1 MKWTGKKKNREKAV
15 SSSFQKELESLT
27 LKQIIVML
35 LISCVMTLA
44 GQWVITYMSNE
55 INARRHLKV
64 LRDTFLQ
71 IDDGNTEFLE
81 DEQVMEAGIALLEDR
96 TRNNEDLFNRK
107 FIHFNRNCL
116 VKNNYMITDT
126 KQNLISSSYTDETLS
141 SYFVN
146 YIYAVCFR
154 AQKTGNEVYRG
165 VYFDIDKYE
174 DTLYVKPLSKDN
186 EVIGYI
192 TLVLSGSNWN
202 YYMSEKSNDG
212 IITDLRNN
220 VMYASKRGFVKYAS
234 KFYGDENGV
243 VWNDTERYWVVS
255 QKIES
260 RNVIIYSLVDYPKS
274 KTVPLMFGIVFIMG
288 VVWYFIARKMS
299 KVMAEKNSQSINQLV
314 SEIRI
319 IRKEDPKHRV
329 EIEEENEFAEVG
341 MQINRMLDA
350 IDELNEKN
358 VELVKLNSLIEL
370 QQLTEQMNPHFL
382 YNTLEIIRTLVLWDG
397 EKAEQLIERLTDVLR
412 YCVNKEKNEVTL
424 AEDMV
429 YINKYLDIQYTR
441 FGTRLK
447 CDIDIQ
453 PECENVIVTRLLLQ
467 PFIENSIKYGF
478 KNKMDIHIWITARM
492 DGDRLVIRTRD
503 DGYGMDEESAAL
515 LKKQLKE
522 HDNTSTSIGLRNI
535 SRRLYLRYGQ
545 DSGIHIH
552 NRPGTGFEVVTV
564 IHINEKD
571 RKNV

>member
-44 GQWVITYMSNE
+44 GQWGITYMSNE

-96 TRNNEDLFNRK
+96 TKNNEDLFNRK
-107 FIHFNRNCL
+107 FTHFNRNCL
-116 VKNNYMITDT
+116 VKNKYMITDT
-126 KQNLISSSYTDETLS
+126 KQNLISSTYTDETLS

-154 AQKTGNEVYRG
+154 AQKTGNQVYRG

-192 TLVLSGSNWN
+192 TLVLSGSNWS

-220 VMYASKRGFVKYAS
+220 VMYASKRGFVKYVS

-274 KTVPLMFGIVFIMG
+274 KTVPLMLGIVFIMG

-341 MQINRMLDA
+341 MQINLMLDA

-358 VELVKLNSLIEL
+358 VGLVKLNSLIEL

-412 YCVNKEKNEVTL
+412 YCVNK
-424 AEDMV
+424 
-429 YINKYLDIQYTR
+429 
-441 FGTRLK
+441 
-447 CDIDIQ
+447 
-453 PECENVIVTRLLLQ
+453 
-467 PFIENSIKYGF
+467 
-478 KNKMDIHIWITARM
+478 
-492 DGDRLVIRTRD
+492 
-503 DGYGMDEESAAL
+503 
-515 LKKQLKE
+515 
-522 HDNTSTSIGLRNI
+522 
-535 SRRLYLRYGQ
+535 
-545 DSGIHIH
+545 
-552 NRPGTGFEVVTV
+552 
-564 IHINEKD
+564 
-571 RKNV
+571 

>member
-44 GQWVITYMSNE
+44 GQWGITYMSNE

-96 TRNNEDLFNRK
+96 TKNNEDLFNRK
-107 FIHFNRNCL
+107 FTHFNRNCL

-154 AQKTGNEVYRG
+154 AQKTGNQVYRG

-192 TLVLSGSNWN
+192 TLVLSGSNWS

-220 VMYASKRGFVKYAS
+220 VMYASKRGFVKYVS

-274 KTVPLMFGIVFIMG
+274 KTVPLMLGIVFIMG

-319 IRKEDPKHRV
+319 IRKEDPKYRV

-341 MQINRMLDA
+341 MQINLMLDA

-358 VELVKLNSLIEL
+358 VGLVKLNSLIEL

-412 YCVNKEKNEVTL
+412 YCVNKEKNEITL

-441 FGTRLK
+441 FGDRLK

-478 KNKMDIHIWITARM
+478 KNKMNIHIWITARM

>member
-1 MKWTGKKKNREKAV
+1 
-15 SSSFQKELESLT
+15 
-27 LKQIIVML
+27 
-35 LISCVMTLA
+35 
-44 GQWVITYMSNE
+44 MSNE

-96 TRNNEDLFNRK
+96 TKNNEDLFNRK
-107 FIHFNRNCL
+107 FTHFNRNCL

-274 KTVPLMFGIVFIMG
+274 KTVPLMLGIVFIMG

-441 FGTRLK
+441 FGDRLK

-478 KNKMDIHIWITARM
+478 KNKMNIHIWITARM

>member
-1 MKWTGKKKNREKAV
+1 
-15 SSSFQKELESLT
+15 
-27 LKQIIVML
+27 
-35 LISCVMTLA
+35 
-44 GQWVITYMSNE
+44 MSNE

-96 TRNNEDLFNRK
+96 TKNNEDLFNRK
-107 FIHFNRNCL
+107 FTHFNRNCL

-274 KTVPLMFGIVFIMG
+274 KTVPLMLGIVFIMG

-299 KVMAEKNSQSINQLV
+299 KVMAGKNSQSINQLV

-382 YNTLEIIRTLVLWDG
+382 YNTLETINWMAYNMSNSENPVSKSLINLASFFRNTLTSGYFVS
-397 EKAEQLIERLTDVLR
+397 
-412 YCVNKEKNEVTL
+412 
-424 AEDMV
+424 
-429 YINKYLDIQYTR
+429 
-441 FGTRLK
+441 
-447 CDIDIQ
+447 
-453 PECENVIVTRLLLQ
+453 
-467 PFIENSIKYGF
+467 IENEIKY
-478 KNKMDIHIWITARM
+478 T
-492 DGDRLVIRTRD
+492 
-503 DGYGMDEESAAL
+503 
-515 LKKQLKE
+515 KE
-522 HDNTSTSIGLRNI
+522 YVNI
-535 SRRLYLRYGQ
+535 LALRYGDLFDIEWDIDESILSYTIIKICLQ
-545 DSGIHIH
+545 PIIENAVYHGIKQKNDKGLIKIKGLCDDNNIILIVSDDGIGIEKDALDELNKTLSETSFTNEKSHIGLSNVNQRIKIIFGDSYGIHVESTVGV
-552 NRPGTGFEVVTV
+552 GTDVYVT
-564 IHINEKD
+564 IPKKEQ
-571 RKNV
+571 